1 LSIAKPLH
9 HSLPKSV
16 TLNGADAFFIM
27 LEKSNNLFSKGNN
40 VVRMCITCN
49 TLQNAHVIE
58 QKLTN
63 SALVHWMCN
72 LQLKNENTVFFK
84 PKWWYKDKGKTLSVH
99 QHLASNTNDPLS
111 KIINRPLNIKK
122 GELVTCDRVL
132 LESGETMLVLSWH
145 HALMDGRGS
154 GHFIRGLFDEKI
166 EWKHFFPRKEKE
178 PSLYAYI
185 RNMYK
190 VKRFIQHSS
199 RFPIGAVRK
208 WNTQQAE
215 KHPISKFFSHSFTSE
230 ETKLIDEKAVASGSR
245 FGSANFLLAC
255 CAVAVHRLRKD
266 KGVEGDLWIPV
277 PYDGRKRGGVGPLI
291 SNQIAFLFYRLT
303 SDELCSVDESVRSI
317 HNQMMEQLKMDMPQK
332 YNQLLDMMRY
342 IPLSLYQYLTTKSSE
357 GRVASFLFSS
367 AGQDKWDLS
376 NLTNNHIKSIQLIP
390 PATVP
395 PGLTFNFLRNEN
407 CLTLNLLW
415 STAVLN
421 DQECEELKQ
430 VMLQLMTE

>member
-1 LSIAKPLH
+1 
-9 HSLPKSV
+9 
-16 TLNGADAFFIM
+16 
-27 LEKSNNLFSKGNN
+27 
-40 VVRMCITCN
+40 
-49 TLQNAHVIE
+49 
-58 QKLTN
+58 
-63 SALVHWMCN
+63 
-72 LQLKNENTVFFK
+72 
-84 PKWWYKDKGKTLSVH
+84 
-99 QHLASNTNDPLS
+99 
-111 KIINRPLNIKK
+111 
-122 GELVTCDRVL
+122 
-132 LESGETMLVLSWH
+132 
-145 HALMDGRGS
+145 MDGRGS

-166 EWKHFFPRKEKE
+166 EWKHFFPKKEKE

-215 KHPISKFFSHSFTSE
+215 KHPRSKFFSHSFTSE
-230 ETKLIDEKAVASGSR
+230 ETKRIDEKALASGSR

-255 CAVAVHRLRKD
+255 CTVAVHRLRKE
-266 KGVEGDLWIPV
+266 KGVQGDLWIPV

-303 SDELCSVDESVRSI
+303 SVELGSVDESVRSI

-342 IPLSLYQYLTTKSSE
+342 IPLSLYRYLTTKSSE

-367 AGQDKWDLS
+367 AGQDKWDIS
-376 NLTNNHIKSIQLIP
+376 NLTNDHIKSIQLIP

-407 CLTLNLLW
+407 CLTLNILW